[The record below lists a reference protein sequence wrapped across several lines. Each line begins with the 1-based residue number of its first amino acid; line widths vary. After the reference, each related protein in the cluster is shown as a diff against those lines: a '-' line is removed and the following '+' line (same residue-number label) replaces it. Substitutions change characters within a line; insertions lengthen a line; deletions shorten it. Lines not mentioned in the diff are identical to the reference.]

1 VNQLAVIE
9 QPQLPAF
16 TYSDIA
22 RMAGA
27 FAQSGMFGVRDPNAA
42 LTLCLM
48 AQAEGQHPASAFRDY
63 SIVQGRPAKKSEAML
78 RDFIQSGGKVKW
90 IELTDTVAK
99 AEFSHPSGGSIVI
112 DWTMERAKSAG
123 LGTKDNWK
131 KYPRQM
137 LRSRVV
143 SEGVRTVCPMA
154 TSGLYVPEEVQDF
167 EPQAATAETIDANT
181 GEIIEDGNRDPKIPG
196 ITKIRN
202 NLNKLRRDGSKA
214 TELDAFN
221 ELVHGC
227 RDDLQ
232 KIKDANHSLWT
243 GMGEDF
249 DGMKLWIKR
258 RREELTPKEET
269 LGFQFLCSAVQT
281 SKSVDELRSLL
292 DEHADAIAELDGEE
306 SRRFETLFN
315 SHEETLK
322 NPTHLTDKALVNG

>member
-1 VNQLAVIE
+1 MNELVRVE
-9 QPQLPAF
+9 PQLPAF
-16 TYSDIA
+16 TYADIA

-90 IELTDTVAK
+90 IKLTDTVAK
-99 AEFSHPSGGSIVI
+99 AEFSHPSGGAITI
-112 DWTMERAKSAG
+112 DWTMDRAKSAG

-167 EPQAATAETIDANT
+167 EPTSNGSAETVHVNIET
-181 GEIIEDGNRDPKIPG
+181 GEVVERTPVKG
-196 ITKIRN
+196 ITKIKER
-202 NLNKLRRDGSKA
+202 LGKFRKDGDAATTLDEFDALGKANK
-214 TELDAFN
+214 
-221 ELVHGC
+221 
-227 RDDLQ
+227 DDLTT
-232 KIKDANHSLWT
+232 IREANHEWWT
-243 GMGEDF
+243 GDGEDF
-249 DGMKLWIKR
+249 EGYRDWIKR
-258 RREELTPKEET
+258 RRAELSHTDS
-269 LGFQFLCSAVQT
+269 LGFQFLASAVQT
-281 SKSVDELRSLL
+281 AKSQDELRSLL
-292 DEHADAIAELDGEE
+292 DEHSEAIAELDGEE
-306 SRRFETLFN
+306 SRRFELLFN

-322 NPTHLTDKALVNG
+322 NPTHLTDKALA